1 MSAELALEKLR
12 AKKLKLAFG
21 ESLTG
26 GLLSAE
32 FVAVPGASEVVLGG
46 ILAYQTGLKSALLGV
61 SSELLA
67 ERGAVDPEVAVQM
80 ADGARARL
88 SSKLLIDIDSAIGLS
103 TTGVAGPDTQ
113 DGKPVGLV
121 YVGVCGPKGMRVF
134 SHEFS
139 GDRTA
144 IRQQSVQA
152 AVADLLEY
160 LQS

>member
-67 ERGAVDPEVAVQM
+67 
-80 ADGARARL
+80 
-88 SSKLLIDIDSAIGLS
+88 IGLS

-144 IRQQSVQA
+144 IRQLSVQA

>member
-32 FVAVPGASEVVLGG
+32 FVAVPRASEVVLGG